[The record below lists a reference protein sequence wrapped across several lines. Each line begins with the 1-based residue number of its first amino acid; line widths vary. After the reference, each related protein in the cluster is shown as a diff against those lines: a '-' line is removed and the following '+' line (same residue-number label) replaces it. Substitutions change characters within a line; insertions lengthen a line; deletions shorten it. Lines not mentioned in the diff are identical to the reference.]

1 MDVLER
7 KAYETPGSLA
17 VMQPLQVRENR
28 ATFGPLGIYNPQ
40 VERAGDIDIAD
51 APFGMDDR
59 IEHQLLSPLIWRKE
73 MQHSIDDHCFF
84 AAKISLCL
92 IGSRIFRATRLR
104 VRYPDFGHNYGVIWV
119 LLSGSVLVPGC
130 ASWGSCEELALK
142 MNLLL

>member
-28 ATFGPLGIYNPQ
+28 ATFGPRGIYNPQ

-51 APFGMDDR
+51 TAFGLDDWVER
-59 IEHQLLSPLIWRKE
+59 QLSSPLIWRKE
-73 MQHSIDDHCFF
+73 MQHSFNDHCFF

-92 IGSRIFRATRLR
+92 IGSRISRATRLR

-119 LLSGSVLVPGC
+119 RLSGSVLIPGR
-130 ASWGSCEELALK
+130 ASWGSCQELALGISCSK
-142 MNLLL
+142 